1 MTHGGESLLS
11 WVFKFVNFGVLV
23 AILIKFAGKP
33 LKDYLQNRRNTIKTK
48 VEEANRMVQEAES
61 LKAQYESKLARL
73 DDEIAAFRKTI
84 TEEAQKEKEKIIN
97 EATEFAS
104 RIREQARIA
113 YEQEMKDAMSRI
125 KEEIARLTV
134 ERAEKLIAEKLTKED
149 HNRMVGDFIEK
160 LRSLN

>member
-1 MTHGGESLLS
+1 MTHGEESLLS

-33 LKDYLQNRRNTIKTK
+33 LKGYLQNRHNTIKTK
-48 VEEANRMVQEAES
+48 VEEANRMVREAES
-61 LKAQYESKLARL
+61 LKAQYQDKLARL
-73 DDEIAAFRKTI
+73 DDEIAAFRKTVA
-84 TEEAQKEKEKIIN
+84 EETEKEKKKIID

-113 YEQEMKDAMSRI
+113 YEQETKDAMSRI